1 MPRELLSNK
10 LWWEG
15 PEWLS
20 LSPQY
25 WPIRLDIG
33 DPPIDVNQPSPVPIL
48 TTRESEP
55 DVVCRFSSFFHLSRF
70 YAYAMRW
77 LQRVR
82 KKSMILGPVTIQ
94 EIRFSK
100 LAITVTHQKLHFAR
114 EYELLAHGKTLPTW
128 SPLVKLNAF
137 LGKDRVIHITGR
149 LHHAQISIL
158 ARTPILLK
166 GKSHLVKIILQD
178 IHRLYAHASA
188 RVMMAVMSET
198 HYVVGLRSLARL
210 VAHECAICRRI
221 NSIPCTQKMGQLPA
235 SRVTYSPAF
244 AAVAVDYAGPF
255 QVRRGAIRHPTIEKG
270 YVAVFVCLCSK
281 AVHLELV
288 SDLSTDAFL
297 AALRR
302 FISRRGRPRIIY
314 SDNGTNFVGA
324 SKEIHRLLRDENARI
339 AVMGYTK
346 EQGIDW
352 KFSPVQSPHHGGLWE
367 AAVREM
373 KRTMFKILGPN
384 KLPFEHLV
392 TLLHEAEATLNSR
405 PIVPFDTLHEDG
417 CPALTPAHFL
427 VGRSLLTI
435 PEQVETNVKLNGLK
449 RWTLLKTLN
458 AQIQQRWL
466 KEYLHSHHIYYRW
479 KKAERNLQ
487 VGDIVGLRESG
498 FSKQRIPMA
507 KVIQVYPG
515 VDGLV
520 RVVKLYTG
528 KEEIKRAVQRLVLL
542 LPVDDFTSRTTQD
555 ADSVSPGMCS
565 GQPSQTEEDKATE

>member
-1 MPRELLSNK
+1 
-10 LWWEG
+10 
-15 PEWLS
+15 
-20 LSPQY
+20 
-25 WPIRLDIG
+25 
-33 DPPIDVNQPSPVPIL
+33 
-48 TTRESEP
+48 
-55 DVVCRFSSFFHLSRF
+55 
-70 YAYAMRW
+70 
-77 LQRVR
+77 
-82 KKSMILGPVTIQ
+82 
-94 EIRFSK
+94 
-100 LAITVTHQKLHFAR
+100 
-114 EYELLAHGKTLPTW
+114 
-128 SPLVKLNAF
+128 
-137 LGKDRVIHITGR
+137 
-149 LHHAQISIL
+149 
-158 ARTPILLK
+158 
-166 GKSHLVKIILQD
+166 
-178 IHRLYAHASA
+178 
-188 RVMMAVMSET
+188 
-198 HYVVGLRSLARL
+198 
-210 VAHECAICRRI
+210 
-221 NSIPCTQKMGQLPA
+221 
-235 SRVTYSPAF
+235 
-244 AAVAVDYAGPF
+244 
-255 QVRRGAIRHPTIEKG
+255 
-270 YVAVFVCLCSK
+270 
-281 AVHLELV
+281 
-288 SDLSTDAFL
+288 
-297 AALRR
+297 
-302 FISRRGRPRIIY
+302 
-314 SDNGTNFVGA
+314 
-324 SKEIHRLLRDENARI
+324 
-339 AVMGYTK
+339 MGYTK

-367 AAVREM
+367 ATVREM

-405 PIVPFDTLHEDG
+405 PVVPFDTLHEDG